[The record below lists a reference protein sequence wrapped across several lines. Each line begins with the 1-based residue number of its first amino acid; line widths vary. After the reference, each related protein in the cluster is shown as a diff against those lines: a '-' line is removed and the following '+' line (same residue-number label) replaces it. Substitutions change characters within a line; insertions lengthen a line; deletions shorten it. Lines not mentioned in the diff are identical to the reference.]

1 MDIQL
6 IGKFTKEVEAELH
19 GLHGLTRHYS
29 TKGGIQHIRKAGG
42 TLKFEI
48 DGNEADYKVTVTE
61 DKITIRILK
70 KKGVIK

>member
-6 IGKFTKEVEAELH
+6 IGKFTKEVAAE
-19 GLHGLTRHYS
+19 LHGLTRHYS